1 MFKLTRLLYF
11 PADCPAPER
20 QAVVQTLR
28 EATRQSPMVKR
39 SMLEP
44 TLPGVMNGG
53 DFIWHLQ
60 FADEAAYRSC
70 LGQNHWREKVDP
82 LFKGG
87 TFKRFQSVA
96 YEGGLSG
103 AKPVKL
109 TRGVY
114 RTLILT
120 VKPRGTPETIAR
132 FEHELSGMAKYISS
146 IKNWQMSHVS
156 EAAGD
161 RQWTHVW
168 EQEYESLEGLIGPY
182 MNHPF
187 HWALVDRWFNP
198 ECSQWIVDKVLC
210 HTYCEFKQSV
220 LGPDA

>member
-11 PADCPAPER
+11 PTDSSAPKRE
-20 QAVVQTLR
+20 AVTQTLR
-28 EATRQSPMVKR
+28 EASRQSPMVSR
-39 SMLEP
+39 FFLEP

-53 DFIWHLQ
+53 DFVWHLQ
-60 FADEAAYRSC
+60 FSDEAAYRAC
-70 LGQNHWREKVDP
+70 LNQPHWREKVDP
-82 LFKGG
+82 LFAGG

-96 YEGGLSG
+96 YQGGLSG
-103 AKPVKL
+103 AQPVKL
-109 TRGVY
+109 ARGVY

-120 VKPRGTPETIAR
+120 VKPRGTPETIAK
-132 FEHELSGMAKYISS
+132 FEHELGGMAKYISS
-146 IKNWQMSHVS
+146 IKNWQLSHVS

-168 EQEYESLEGLIGPY
+168 EQEYEDLSGLTGPY

-210 HTYCEFKQSV
+210 HTYCEFKDSM
-220 LGPDA
+220 LGPGA

>member
-11 PADCPAPER
+11 PADRSVAER
-20 QAVVQTLR
+20 EAVTQTLR
-28 EATRQSPMVKR
+28 EASRQSPMVAR
-39 SMLEP
+39 FMLEP

-60 FADEAAYRSC
+60 FADEAAYRAC
-70 LGQNHWREKVDP
+70 LGQADWRERVDP
-82 LFKGG
+82 LFKDG

-103 AKPVKL
+103 IRPVKL
-109 TRGVY
+109 SHGVY

-120 VKPRGTPETIAR
+120 IKPGTNPAAVAR

-146 IKNWQMSHVS
+146 IKNWQMSHVT

-168 EQEYESLEGLIGPY
+168 EQEYEHLEGLTGPY

-210 HTYCEFKQSV
+210 HTYCEFKASV
-220 LGPDA
+220 LGPGD